1 MREVFACR
9 LLFSCLLPTSTCL
22 RFLLE
27 TSWFIRFRFPF
38 NPLLLPFPLLVV
50 TFLREFDLFFSLSS
64 SCSRLVLLDMGPF
77 FGSYFVL
84 CASKSSYSQSKIRL
98 SILVR
103 LRTTSIIVRD
113 LSISLR
119 IAKRSFRAFGKGLVD
134 FFFCHNPST
143 LLNSKFEGQCA
154 GQ

>member
-1 MREVFACR
+1 MREVLVCR

-22 RFLLE
+22 RFLFE
-27 TSWFIRFRFPF
+27 TSWVIRFTFLIE
-38 NPLLLPFPLLVV
+38 PLLLPFSLLEV
-50 TFLREFDLFFSLSS
+50 TCPHVFDLFFRLSS
-64 SCSRLVLLDMGPF
+64 SCSRLVLLDIGPF

-84 CASKSSYSQSKIRL
+84 SASNTSYSQSKIRL

-103 LRTTSIIVRD
+103 LRTTSMIVRD

-143 LLNSKFEGQCA
+143 LLNSKFDGQCA